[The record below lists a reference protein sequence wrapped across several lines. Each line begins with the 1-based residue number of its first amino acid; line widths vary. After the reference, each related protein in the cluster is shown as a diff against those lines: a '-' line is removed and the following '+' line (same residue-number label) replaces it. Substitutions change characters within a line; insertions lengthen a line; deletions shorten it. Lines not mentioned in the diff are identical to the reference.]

1 MSDELEKAKQNMIK
15 KILENKT
22 EALLVKKYYT
32 KLEELLKTKKM
43 LSINEVSSL
52 LNLKKMDVR
61 MIFEDLILY
70 NVVSGKIKGETLI
83 ID

>member
-22 EALLVKKYYT
+22 EALLAKKYYT